1 MSDTTAILQYVQ
13 SSGILPNDCLILN
26 GRTLSD
32 LDVVKLLVK
41 CLDQS
46 INDRFELIKT
56 VDDLERYL
64 LERYND
70 IYQEIPHNLSE

>member
-1 MSDTTAILQYVQ
+1 M
-13 SSGILPNDCLILN
+13 LN

-46 INDRFELIKT
+46 INDRIELIKT
-56 VDDLERYL
+56 VDDLEKYL
-64 LERYND
+64 LDKYND
-70 IYQEIPHNLSE
+70 IYQEIPHIP

>member
-1 MSDTTAILQYVQ
+1 MSDVTAILQYVQ
-13 SSGILPNDCLILN
+13 STGILPNDCFVLN

-46 INDRFELIKT
+46 INDRIELIKT
-56 VDDLERYL
+56 VDDLEKYL
-64 LERYND
+64 LDKYND
-70 IYQEIPHNLSE
+70 IYQEIPHNLTE